1 MTLRI
6 AVVVLCASTLT
17 VSHGQQGV
25 AAGDLAGLSKFEQ
38 QSVAATLSRNP
49 AELTALWLDDAVRLS
64 QGQPA
69 AIGKKAIQES
79 YERWAAV
86 PGIRVLTYVPETKD
100 VTILDGWAIEWGYAT
115 GSYVESSGDTKQI
128 LTARLILLKKMSDGS
143 WRCFRGIGGPAF
155 TAPVPGQSI
164 QTPAASR
171 GSTNGGSAAD
181 RAAIDALRRLD
192 IDSTIARD
200 PVALTASYTDD
211 AVRIFPVPPA
221 EVGKSVIF
229 ASNQRQ
235 TANKDFKVLKY
246 VHELQDLTF
255 FADGWAA
262 EWRHYAGSFTASAGA
277 APIDVRGT
285 VLIIYKKLPDGSW
298 KCFRGMGI

>member
-1 MTLRI
+1 MRLRL
-6 AVVVLCASTLT
+6 VVVAFCVSTFPMIQ
-17 VSHGQQGV
+17 GQQG
-25 AAGDLAGLSKFEQ
+25 AASVDLAAIAKFEQ
-38 QSVAATLSRNP
+38 RSIAATLSRNP
-49 AELTALWLDDAVRLS
+49 TELTALWLDDAVRL
-64 QGQPA
+64 GRGHPP
-69 AIGKKAIQES
+69 AIGRKAIQQS
-79 YERWAAV
+79 HERSAAV
-86 PGIRVLTYVPETKD
+86 PGIRMLSYMPETKD

-115 GSYVESSGDTKQI
+115 GSYVEASGDTRQI
-128 LTARLILLKKMSDGS
+128 LTARLMVLKKMPDGS
-143 WRCFRGIGGPAF
+143 WKCFRGMGGPAF
-155 TAPVPGQSI
+155 TAPLPGQSD
-164 QTPAASR
+164 QAPAAPA
-171 GSTNGGSAAD
+171 GSTTGGSAAD

-192 IDSTIARD
+192 VDSTVARD

-221 EVGKSVIF
+221 EVGKPVIF

-235 TANKDFKVLKY
+235 TANKDLKVLKY

-262 EWRHYAGSFTASAGA
+262 EWRHYAGTFTTSAGA
-277 APIDVRGT
+277 APTDVRGT